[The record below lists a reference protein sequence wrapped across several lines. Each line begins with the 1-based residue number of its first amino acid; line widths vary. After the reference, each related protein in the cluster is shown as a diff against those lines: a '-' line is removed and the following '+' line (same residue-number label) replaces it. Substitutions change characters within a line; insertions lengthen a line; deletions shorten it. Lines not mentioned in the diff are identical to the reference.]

1 MALGGGTFVT
11 QNKILPG
18 AYINFVSLASAS
30 ATLSDRGTVTMPL
43 MLDWGNESGVFE
55 VTNGDFQKSTMKLFG
70 YACTDDKMKG
80 LRDLFKKAKT
90 LYAYRLNGGGKK
102 ASNTFATAK
111 YSGTRGNDLKIVI
124 QKNADNDSLFDVST
138 YMGLSKVDAQTV
150 DKVSALTDNDYVAFK
165 KDATLAVTAST
176 PLAGGENGAGTSD
189 AYQTYLDKIEP
200 YAFNSMGVVT
210 TDKATKSL
218 FASFNKRMRDEVGKK
233 FQLVLYQYKE
243 ADYMGTISVKNK
255 VLDDGADEASL
266 VYWVT
271 GAAGGCEVNK
281 SNQNV
286 IYDGEFTPDLN
297 YTQAELEKAIK
308 AGEFT
313 FHNVNGV
320 PRVLDDINTM
330 VSTTDTCGDVFK
342 DNQTIRVIDQI
353 ANDTA
358 VLFATKYL
366 GAVPN
371 DAAGRTSFWAD
382 LVKLHNELQKI
393 RAIED
398 FKDSDITVAQGDTKK
413 SVVTSGAIS
422 VINAMGKLYMSVCV
436 S

>member
-70 YACTDDKMKG
+70 YAYTDDKMKG

-150 DKVSALTDNDYVAFK
+150 DKASALIDNDYVSFK

-176 PLAGGENGAGTSD
+176 PLTGGENGAGTSD
-189 AYQTYLDKIEP
+189 
-200 YAFNSMGVVT
+200 V
-210 TDKATKSL
+210 
-218 FASFNKRMRDEVGKK
+218 
-233 FQLVLYQYKE
+233 
-243 ADYMGTISVKNK
+243 
-255 VLDDGADEASL
+255 
-266 VYWVT
+266 
-271 GAAGGCEVNK
+271 
-281 SNQNV
+281 
-286 IYDGEFTPDLN
+286 PDL
-297 YTQAELEKAIK
+297 
-308 AGEFT
+308 
-313 FHNVNGV
+313 
-320 PRVLDDINTM
+320 
-330 VSTTDTCGDVFK
+330 S
-342 DNQTIRVIDQI
+342 
-353 ANDTA
+353 
-358 VLFATKYL
+358 
-366 GAVPN
+366 
-371 DAAGRTSFWAD
+371 
-382 LVKLHNELQKI
+382 
-393 RAIED
+393 
-398 FKDSDITVAQGDTKK
+398 
-413 SVVTSGAIS
+413 
-422 VINAMGKLYMSVCV
+422 
-436 S
+436 

>member
-70 YACTDDKMKG
+70 YAYTDDKMKG

-150 DKVSALTDNDYVAFK
+150 DKVSALTDNDYVSFK

-176 PLAGGENGAGTSD
+176 PLTGGENGAGTSD

-210 TDKATKSL
+210 TDKATKGL
-218 FASFNKRMRDEVGKK
+218 FASFNKRMRDEV
-233 FQLVLYQYKE
+233 
-243 ADYMGTISVKNK
+243 

>member
-1 MALGGGTFVT
+1 
-11 QNKILPG
+11 
-18 AYINFVSLASAS
+18 
-30 ATLSDRGTVTMPL
+30 
-43 MLDWGNESGVFE
+43 
-55 VTNGDFQKSTMKLFG
+55 MKLFG
-70 YACTDDKMKG
+70 YAYTDDKMKG

-150 DKVSALTDNDYVAFK
+150 DKASALTDNDYVAFK

-176 PLAGGENGAGTSD
+176 PLTGGENGAGTSD

-243 ADYMGTISVKNK
+243 ADYMGTISVKNR

-281 SNQNV
+281 SNQNM

-330 VSTTDTCGDVFK
+330 VSTTDTCGDIFK

>member
-1 MALGGGTFVT
+1 MSKFDAKSFNERAFGVYMNAIPNVKLNKLRESRAIVADQRLRETFVNNGQT
-11 QNKILPG
+11 
-18 AYINFVSLASAS
+18 
-30 ATLSDRGTVTMPL
+30 GTVYAVLPY
-43 MLDWGNESGVFE
+43 
-55 VTNGDFQKSTMKLFG
+55 FG
-70 YACTDDKMKG
+70 
-80 LRDLFKKAKT
+80 LI
-90 LYAYRLNGGGKK
+90 GG
-102 ASNTFATAK
+102 
-111 YSGTRGNDLKIVI
+111 
-124 QKNADNDSLFDVST
+124 DNDSLFDVST
-138 YMGLSKVDAQTV
+138 YMGLSKVDTQTV
-150 DKVSALTDNDYVAFK
+150 DKVSALTDNDYVSFK

-176 PLAGGENGAGTSD
+176 PLTGGENGAGTSD

-210 TDKATKSL
+210 TDKATKGL

-266 VYWVT
+266 VYWAT

-313 FHNVNGV
+313 FHNVNGI

-330 VSTTDTCGDVFK
+330 VSTTDTCGDIFK

>member
-1 MALGGGTFVT
+1 MS
-11 QNKILPG
+11 
-18 AYINFVSLASAS
+18 SL
-30 ATLSDRGTVTMPL
+30 
-43 MLDWGNESGVFE
+43 
-55 VTNGDFQKSTMKLFG
+55 ST
-70 YACTDDKMKG
+70 
-80 LRDLFKKAKT
+80 
-90 LYAYRLNGGGKK
+90 
-102 ASNTFATAK
+102 
-111 YSGTRGNDLKIVI
+111 
-124 QKNADNDSLFDVST
+124 
-138 YMGLSKVDAQTV
+138 
-150 DKVSALTDNDYVAFK
+150 
-165 KDATLAVTAST
+165 
-176 PLAGGENGAGTSD
+176 
-189 AYQTYLDKIEP
+189 
-200 YAFNSMGVVT
+200 
-210 TDKATKSL
+210 
-218 FASFNKRMRDEVGKK
+218 
-233 FQLVLYQYKE
+233 
-243 ADYMGTISVKNK
+243 
-255 VLDDGADEASL
+255 
-266 VYWVT
+266 
-271 GAAGGCEVNK
+271 
-281 SNQNV
+281 
-286 IYDGEFTPDLN
+286 
-297 YTQAELEKAIK
+297 
-308 AGEFT
+308 
-313 FHNVNGV
+313 VNGV

>member
-11 QNKILPG
+11 QNKVIPG
-18 AYINFVSLASAS
+18 SYMNFVSAAKASAK
-30 ATLSDRGTVTMPL
+30 LSDRGVVTMPL
-43 MLDWGNESGVFE
+43 SLDWGNEDGIFE

-70 YACTDDKMKG
+70 YAYTDDKMKG
-80 LRDLFKKAKT
+80 LRDLFLNAKT

-111 YSGTRGNDLKIVI
+111 YSGTRGNALKIVI

-138 YMGLSKVDAQTV
+138 YMELSKVDAQTV
-150 DKVSALTDNDYVAFK
+150 DKVSALTDNDYVSFK

-176 PLAGGENGAGTSD
+176 PLTGGENGAGTSD

-255 VLDDGADEASL
+255 ALDDGADEASL

-330 VSTTDTCGDVFK
+330 VSTTDTCGDIFK

>member
-43 MLDWGNESGVFE
+43 MLDWGDESGVFE
-55 VTNGDFQKSTMKLFG
+55 VTNGDFQKNTMKLFG
-70 YACTDDKMKG
+70 YAYTDDAMKG
-80 LRDLFKKAKT
+80 LRDLFKNAKT
-90 LYAYRLNGGGKK
+90 LYAYRLNGGGVK
-102 ASNTFATAK
+102 ASNTFGTAK
-111 YSGTRGNDLKIVI
+111 YSGIRGNSLKTVI
-124 QKNADNDSLFDVST
+124 QKNADNAQNWDVMT
-138 YMGLSKVDAQTV
+138 YLGMSKVDSQTV
-150 DKVSALTDNDYVAFK
+150 SKPSELVDNDYVIFK
-165 KDATLAVTAST
+165 KDCTLAATAST
-176 PLAGGENGAGTSD
+176 PFTGGTNGTGGSE

-200 YAFNSMGVVT
+200 YSFNTMGVVT
-210 TDKATKSL
+210 SDKVTKGL
-218 FASFNKRMRDEVGKK
+218 FASFCKRMRDEVGSK
-233 FQLVLYQYKE
+233 FQLVLYDYKE

-255 VLDDGADEASL
+255 VLDERADVASL

-271 GAAGGCEVNK
+271 GASGGCEVNK
-281 SNQNV
+281 SNQNR

-297 YTQAELEKAIK
+297 YTQAELTKAIQ

-313 FHNVNGV
+313 FHSVNGT

-330 VSTTDTCGDVFK
+330 VSTTDTCGDIFK

-366 GAVPN
+366 GSVPN

-382 LVKLHNELQKI
+382 LVKLHNQLQEI
-393 RAIED
+393 RAIEN
-398 FKDSDITVAQGDTKK
+398 FTDSDIVVSQGDTKK
-413 SVVTSGAIS
+413 SVVVSGAIT

-436 S
+436 A